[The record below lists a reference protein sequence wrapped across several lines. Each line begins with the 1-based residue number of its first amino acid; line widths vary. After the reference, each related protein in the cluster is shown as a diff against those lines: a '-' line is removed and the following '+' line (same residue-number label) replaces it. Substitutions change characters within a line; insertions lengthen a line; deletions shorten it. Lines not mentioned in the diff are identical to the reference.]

1 MEDAIKMK
9 KVAIFCSVAFL
20 LGCGSVKGW
29 FENGNVKASSES
41 PLKVRELRIRVIEDV
56 VGCKELLDEKATR
69 PQACGKCELVQE
81 GQTLKVVETGG
92 CPQYSALGCTTKD
105 GKVFVINNL
114 SCEPV
119 AEGIRKGTAERGDV
133 KTSTYIVRVVGE
145 DCIAYIR
152 AKKNTK
158 ILYTRDYGGQ
168 FDVAVQMDPKTAEEV
183 KTMGCVKGVSK

>member
-1 MEDAIKMK
+1 MMK
-9 KVAIFCSVAFL
+9 RVVIFCSVAFL
-20 LGCGSVKGW
+20 LGCGSVKGL
-29 FENGNVKASSES
+29 FESGNAKASSES
-41 PLKVRELRIRVIEDV
+41 PLRVRELRVRVIEDV

-119 AEGIRKGTAERGDV
+119 AEGIRERGDV

-158 ILYTRDYGGQ
+158 ILYIRDYGGQ
-168 FDVAVQMDPKTAEEV
+168 FDVAVQTDPKTAEEV
-183 KTMGCVKGVSK
+183 KAMGCVKGVSK